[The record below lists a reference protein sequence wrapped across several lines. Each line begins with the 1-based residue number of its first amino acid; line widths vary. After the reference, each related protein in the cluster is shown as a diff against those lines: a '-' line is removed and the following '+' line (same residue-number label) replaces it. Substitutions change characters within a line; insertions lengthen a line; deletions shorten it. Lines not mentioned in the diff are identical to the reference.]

1 MVEVTDKR
9 ELNKIRG
16 QEIVDPFEI
25 KNGQELVICGAEKCF
40 HGTAKV
46 FRRSWRSQKEIEMD
60 SAIRPVNV
68 PYYHGIGEY
77 LVITL
82 IYEESGLQDTYY
94 KSFYIPLV
102 YETIAEQ
109 GDLFVYPPN
118 FKIYKRAYGT
128 SVVDV
133 GQAKKLP
140 PIVDVKVAEML
151 TGKAPKT
158 YPPARAGT
166 KTRRAKGR
174 KYRKRAGRLL
184 TRQARSW
191 SSSR

>member
-25 KNGQELVICGAEKCF
+25 KSGQELVICGGGKCF
-40 HGTAKV
+40 HGTARV
-46 FRRSWRSQKEIEMD
+46 GRSKTITEID
-60 SAIRPVNV
+60 SAIRPVV
-68 PYYHGIGEY
+68 IPWYYVAEEY
-77 LVITL
+77 IVITL
-82 IYEESGLQDTYY
+82 TYEEVGLQDTYY
-94 KSFYIPLV
+94 KTFYIPLV
-102 YETIAEQ
+102 HRSNEDVGAQ
-109 GDLFVYPPN
+109 LSVYPPN

-158 YPPARAGT
+158 YPPARAGA

-174 KYRKRAGRLL
+174 RYRKRAGRLL
-184 TRQARSW
+184 TRQARS
-191 SSSR
+191 SSR